1 LAESIGEY
9 MSPKI
14 VAVANTA
21 GGSAKTTLAHALAVA
36 AVEYGKKTLLID
48 CDPKASL
55 TFRVGRET
63 TRLTLADFLSGT
75 SIRSEDLDS
84 HAERFDFIAADSRVG
99 NGFTGQDLTALIE
112 KLPKSYDLVII
123 DTPSDINS
131 SLKSS
136 LDVADL
142 ILVPYSNTLHHL
154 RGATQISKL
163 SGDTPLKLLTIG
175 ESSTPLKEFSQ
186 WDHLDGSCSIA
197 KEIEAAGQ
205 TTTSVLTHAKNS
217 TVASQLRECA
227 YSVLEVLGL
236 D

>member
-1 LAESIGEY
+1 
-9 MSPKI
+9 MSAKV

-36 AVEYGKKTLLID
+36 TVEFGKKTLLID

-55 TFRVGRET
+55 TFRVGREG
-63 TRLTLADFLSGT
+63 TRITLADFLSGT
-75 SIRSEDLDS
+75 TIRSEDLDS

-99 NGFTGQDLTALIE
+99 NGFIGQDLKNLIE
-112 KLPKSYDLVII
+112 KLPKSYDVVII
-123 DTPSDINS
+123 DTPSDINA
-131 SLKSS
+131 SLKSA

-142 ILVPYSNTLHHL
+142 VLAPYSNTVHHL
-154 RGATQISKL
+154 RGVTQISKL
-163 SGDTPLKLLTIG
+163 SEDTPLKLLSIG
-175 ESSTPLKEFSQ
+175 VTSKPMKEFSQ
-186 WDHLDGSCSIA
+186 WEHLDGSCSIA
-197 KEIEAAGQ
+197 KEIEAAAQ
-205 TTTSVLTHAKNS
+205 TTTSVLTHTKNS

>member
-1 LAESIGEY
+1 
-9 MSPKI
+9 MSLKI

-163 SGDTPLKLLTIG
+163 SGNTPLKLLTIG
-175 ESSTPLKEFSQ
+175 ESSTPIKEFSQ
-186 WDHLDGSCSIA
+186 WDHLDGSCSVA

>member
-1 LAESIGEY
+1 
-9 MSPKI
+9 MSAKV

-36 AVEYGKKTLLID
+36 SVEFGKKTLLID

-55 TFRVGRET
+55 TFRVGREG

-84 HAERFDFIAADSRVG
+84 HSERFDFISADSRVG
-99 NGFTGQDLTALIE
+99 NGFTGQDMKALIE

-123 DTPSDINS
+123 DTPSDINA
-131 SLKSS
+131 SLKAA

-142 ILVPYSNTLHHL
+142 VIVPYSNTLHQL
-154 RGATQISKL
+154 RGVTQISKL
-163 SGDTPLKLLTIG
+163 SSETPMKLLAIG
-175 ESSTPLKEFSQ
+175 ENSKQFKDFSQ
-186 WDHLDGSCSIA
+186 WEHLDGSCSIA
-197 KEIEAAGQ
+197 GEIEAAAH
-205 TTTSVLTHAKNS
+205 TTTSVLTYAKNS
-217 TVASQLRECA
+217 TVAGQLRECT

>member
-14 VAVANTA
+14 VTVANTA

-99 NGFTGQDLTALIE
+99 NGFTRQDLTALIE

-175 ESSTPLKEFSQ
+175 ESSTPIKEFSQ

-197 KEIEAAGQ
+197 KEIEAAAQ
-205 TTTSVLTHAKNS
+205 TTSSVLTHAKNS

>member
-1 LAESIGEY
+1 

-14 VAVANTA
+14 VTVANTA

-175 ESSTPLKEFSQ
+175 ESSTPIKEFSQ

-197 KEIEAAGQ
+197 KEIEAAAQ

>member
-1 LAESIGEY
+1 

-112 KLPKSYDLVII
+112 KLPKSYDLLII

-227 YSVLEVLGL
+227 YSVLEVLSL

>member
-1 LAESIGEY
+1 
-9 MSPKI
+9 MSPKK

-21 GGSAKTTLAHALAVA
+21 GGSAKTTLAHALSVA

-131 SLKSS
+131 SLRSS

-175 ESSTPLKEFSQ
+175 ESSTPIKEFSQ